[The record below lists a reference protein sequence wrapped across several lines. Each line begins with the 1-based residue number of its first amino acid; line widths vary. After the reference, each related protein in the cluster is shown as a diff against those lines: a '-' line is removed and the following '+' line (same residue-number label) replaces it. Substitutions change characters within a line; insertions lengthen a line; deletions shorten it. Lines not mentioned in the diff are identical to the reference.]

1 MDRDVAWVDS
11 SLSVQ
16 SARSVLAQQPTYLC
30 VVDDEERLVVMPAVE
45 LANYLERDGIEAQQ
59 DIDLLDMPAQ
69 RLESG
74 NIDLSA
80 NLFEARQLF
89 EDTAFDMLVVRRMTA
104 PGIYRR
110 YGVITRQKV
119 DRSYSA

>member
-1 MDRDVAWVDS
+1 M
-11 SLSVQ
+11 
-16 SARSVLAQQPTYLC
+16 SAVG
-30 VVDDEERLVVMPAVE
+30 
-45 LANYLERDGIEAQQ
+45 LANYLEGGEVEPERT
-59 DIDLLDMPAQ
+59 IDLLDIPAQ

-80 NLFEARQLF
+80 NLFEARQIF
-89 EDTAFDMLVVRRMTA
+89 NDAAVDMLVVRRMTA

-110 YGVITRQKV
+110 YGIITQQRV